1 VERDKIQMSFVGI
14 ELIPCKCVKVVQKDN
29 GYKIV
34 VYKEAITA
42 ADQRTFNITI
52 FMKDD

>member
-1 VERDKIQMSFVGI
+1 MSFLGA
-14 ELIPCKCVKVVQKDN
+14 ELIPCKCVKIVQKEN
-29 GYKIV
+29 AFKLI

-42 ADQRTFNITI
+42 ADQRAWNITI